1 MHDRAGLY
9 TITCLAFLVCAV
21 AVAIIL
27 HLSLPPVSVP
37 WSSAFWFV
45 LFVTSFDLLAVSVS
59 GGNKTVLTPSSAIH
73 WAAPCIFGP
82 VGGAVVCVSAAL
94 LGQTI
99 TGTAHYLARSMGLT
113 ASDAASQTLRPDS
126 SATFGRGLVKRWIA
140 GLGALWPQLDVRG
153 RIESM
158 ALYLSTLALGACLA
172 GWTYRFLGGEFLGQS
187 DGQLLWVSQ
196 FILPYLAL
204 VAVSIVVE
212 HGEYMIAISVAQP
225 VPGTKGWYGFA
236 LRAKIALVEDVL
248 PVWRGELFLVVV
260 SLLMAYLYSQIGVAG
275 LALAVMPVLA
285 LRDFFNQWI
294 RTKEAYLDTITTLA
308 TYMQHYHPYTR
319 GHLKRVAE
327 MSERLAR
334 ELRLSVDS
342 IRHINTAGF
351 LHDIGKIGVSE
362 EILDK
367 TAKLS
372 DEEWERIKEHPVKGA
387 EIISHL
393 EFLEGIVDW
402 IKYHH
407 KWYNGAGYPATN
419 GNGSSIP
426 IEAAIIATAD
436 AFDAMTDDRE
446 LSLVWQCDSCG
457 YAPNDGSRP
466 AACPR
471 CGVEKRRTYRE
482 PKPLDEAIDELRR
495 GAGTQFHP
503 KVVKAFLTM
512 VERDG
517 IRLNA

>member
-1 MHDRAGLY
+1 M
-9 TITCLAFLVCAV
+9 CAA
-21 AVAIIL
+21 AVTVLL
-27 HLSLPPVSVP
+27 HIFLPPVKAP
-37 WSSAFWFV
+37 WSSAVWFI

-82 VGGAVVCVSAAL
+82 VGGALVCVAAAL

-99 TGTAHYLARSMGLT
+99 TGIAHYSARAMGLT
-113 ASDAASQTLRPDS
+113 EAEAAPQLSRPDN
-126 SATFGRGLVKRWIA
+126 SAFFGHNTVRRWIA
-140 GLGALWPQLDVRG
+140 GLGMLWPQLDLRG
-153 RIESM
+153 RLESM
-158 ALYLSTLALGACLA
+158 ALYVSTLALGASLS
-172 GWTYRFLGGEFLGQS
+172 GWTYKVLGGQFLAQS
-187 DGQLLWVSQ
+187 GGEIHWISQ

-225 VPGTKGWYGFA
+225 LSGVRGWYGFA

-260 SLLMAYLYSQIGVAG
+260 SLLMAYLYSQIGVVG
-275 LALAVMPVLA
+275 LVLAVMPVLA

-334 ELRLSVDS
+334 ELRLSVES

-387 EIISHL
+387 EIISHF

-446 LSLVWQCDSCG
+446 LSMVWQCDSCG
-457 YAPNDGSRP
+457 FAPNDGSRP
-466 AACPR
+466 KACPN

-482 PKPLDEAIDELRR
+482 PKTLDQAIDELRR

-503 KVVKAFLTM
+503 KVVKAFLSM